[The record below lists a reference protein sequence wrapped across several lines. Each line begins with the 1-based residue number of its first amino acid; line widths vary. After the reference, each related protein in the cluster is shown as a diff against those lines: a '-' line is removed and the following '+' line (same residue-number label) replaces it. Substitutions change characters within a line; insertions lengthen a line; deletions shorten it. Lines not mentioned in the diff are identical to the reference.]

1 MNSFANRFSTNTT
14 QLPNPEEDNFSDATW
29 GSEAGFGN
37 IAMGV
42 PTFSI
47 PDVADVSD
55 SYLIP
60 FFFFAYLPEIYSPLP
75 SYKCTQMTT
84 PIQIAELKFS
94 MELPPLLSVS
104 KAVSLSR

>member
-1 MNSFANRFSTNTT
+1 MNSFANRFSSNTT
-14 QLPNPEEDNFSDATW
+14 QLRNPEEGNFSDATW

-55 SYLIP
+55 SYSIL
-60 FFFFAYLPEIYSPLP
+60 FFFCLSPRN
-75 SYKCTQMTT
+75 KF
-84 PIQIAELKFS
+84 IAH
-94 MELPPLLSVS
+94 LLFTN
-104 KAVSLSR
+104 AHR

>member
-1 MNSFANRFSTNTT
+1 MNSFANRFSRNTT
-14 QLPNPEEDNFSDATW
+14 QEEDNFSDAAW
-29 GSEAGFGN
+29 GSQAGFGN

-60 FFFFAYLPEIYSPLP
+60 FFLLISQKF
-75 SYKCTQMTT
+75 
-84 PIQIAELKFS
+84 IAH
-94 MELPPLLSVS
+94 LLFTN
-104 KAVSLSR
+104 AHR